1 MEKEGKLW
9 PTYSNEFQLYLTLND
24 KDSNI
29 SFAPR
34 ATTCAF
40 WNEMIPM
47 CKFLVTKT
55 PMI

>member
-40 WNEMIPM
+40 WNEMIPI